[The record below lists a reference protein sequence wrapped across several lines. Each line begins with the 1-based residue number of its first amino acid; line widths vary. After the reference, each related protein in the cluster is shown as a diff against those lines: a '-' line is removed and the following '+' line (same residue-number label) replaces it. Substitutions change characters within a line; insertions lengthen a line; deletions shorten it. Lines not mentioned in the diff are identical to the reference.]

1 MECAEETCKGH
12 GRLENRKLEATDIL
26 RDYLDWPGV
35 EQVCRIERTRI
46 IAGKERKTEIVHAI
60 TSLSKEKASAED
72 LLRLSRAHWGIEN
85 RLFCV
90 RDVSFREDQCR
101 VRKGSGPQVL
111 AAIRNAAITLLR
123 RLGHS
128 NIAAALRHYMM
139 NYVDA
144 SRLVLYGRIE

>member
-12 GRLENRKLEATDIL
+12 GRIETRKIELTDIL

-35 EQVCRIERTRI
+35 EQVCRVERTRI
-46 IAGKERKTEIVHAI
+46 IKGKESETEVVHAI
-60 TSLSKEKASAED
+60 TSLAKEKASAED
-72 LLRLSRAHWGIEN
+72 LLSLSRAHWGIEN

-90 RDVSFREDQCR
+90 RDVSFREDECR

-128 NIAAALRHYMM
+128 NIAAALRHFMM

>member
-1 MECAEETCKGH
+1 M
-12 GRLENRKLEATDIL
+12 
-26 RDYLDWPGV
+26 
-35 EQVCRIERTRI
+35 ERTRI
-46 IAGKERKTEIVHAI
+46 IKGKEPKTEVVCGI
-60 TSLSKEKASAED
+60 TSLSKEKVSAKD
-72 LLRLSRAHWGIEN
+72 LLRLSRAHWGTEN

-90 RDVSFREDQCR
+90 RDVSFHEDQCR

-128 NIAAALRHYMM
+128 NIAAALRHFMM

-144 SRLVLYGRIE
+144 CRLVLYGRIE

>member
-12 GRLENRKLEATDIL
+12 GRIEARKIEVTDIL

-35 EQVCRIERTRI
+35 EQVCRMERTRI
-46 IAGKERKTEIVHAI
+46 IEGKEPKTEVVHAI
-60 TSLSKEKASAED
+60 TSLSKDKVSAEY
-72 LLRLSRAHWGIEN
+72 LLKLSRAHWGIEN

-90 RDVSFREDQCR
+90 RDVSFHEDQCR

-144 SRLVLYGRIE
+144 CRLVLYGRIE

>member
-1 MECAEETCKGH
+1 M
-12 GRLENRKLEATDIL
+12 
-26 RDYLDWPGV
+26 
-35 EQVCRIERTRI
+35 ERTRI
-46 IAGKERKTEIVHAI
+46 IKGKESETEVVHAI
-60 TSLSKEKASAED
+60 TSLPKEKASAED

-111 AAIRNAAITLLR
+111 AAIRNAAMTLLR